1 MRRSPMTR
9 GACPR
14 NSCALWA
21 MLLAT
26 TLLTAGMAAAAN
38 SPVGRWAGEVEA
50 PDGKRAEIYLVL
62 EQKDGAWSGSLE
74 DPLQGSAAVTNL
86 KVTGTSITFR
96 FQPEG
101 APFAV
106 NFSGSYVAG
115 DDRVTGTFSLQGSSR
130 FVKFNR
136 VGAAAAESAE
146 AAVATGSSNAGTTGD
161 VAAEAPKVA
170 EPRTKHPY
178 RLALSGRL
186 GWWSSLHS
194 IKDENYTMNNL
205 TAAAPAFDGAV
216 KWYVLDGFS
225 LFARGVR
232 AGQNITDDTARLAA
246 YEGNGLTADS
256 FLKLDG
262 IEFGI
267 AAYIGKKLMPESHFN
282 PYFTMGAGRYQWEL
296 TTGARGTAPVTIEQA
311 PLTGTDMGGW
321 IGLGTEYGMGSHLA
335 LDFEWAW
342 RFIMTRDTTTW
353 RDSEDVWGNTL
364 AWAMSAGVTYG
375 F

>member
-1 MRRSPMTR
+1 MTR
-9 GACPR
+9 GARPR

-21 MLLAT
+21 TLLAA
-26 TLLTAGMAAAAN
+26 TLLSAGMASAA
-38 SPVGRWAGEVEA
+38 SPAGRWAGEVEA

-62 EQKDGAWSGSLE
+62 AQKDGAWSGSLE
-74 DPLQGSAAVTNL
+74 DPLQGSADVSNL

-136 VGAAAAESAE
+136 VGTAAAEPAAAAGSSAAGTAE
-146 AAVATGSSNAGTTGD
+146 DAAAEPPKAAV
-161 VAAEAPKVA
+161 V
-170 EPRTKHPY
+170 RTKHPY
-178 RLALSGRL
+178 RLALAGRL

-225 LFARGVR
+225 LFVRGVR

-262 IEFGI
+262 VEFGMS
-267 AAYIGKKLMPESHFN
+267 AYIGKKLMPESHFN

-311 PLTGTDMGGW
+311 PVVGTDMGGW
-321 IGLGTEYGMGSHLA
+321 FGLGTEYGLGSHLA

-342 RFIMTRDTTTW
+342 RFIMTRDTKTW
-353 RDSEDVWGNTL
+353 RDSDEVWGNTL